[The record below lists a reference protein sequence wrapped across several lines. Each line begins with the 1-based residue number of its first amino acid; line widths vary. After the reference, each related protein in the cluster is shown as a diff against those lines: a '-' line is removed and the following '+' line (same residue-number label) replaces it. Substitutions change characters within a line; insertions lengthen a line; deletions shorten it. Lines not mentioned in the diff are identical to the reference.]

1 VIKLILFFL
10 LSFINLFANQI
21 DIDFLFEKNSK
32 IMLLIDPNSGKI
44 IKSNKTAQKFYQYT
58 KYELEHMR
66 IQDINMFTPKQV
78 AQEMQ
83 RAKSE
88 NRNYFIFRHK
98 LKSGETKRVEV
109 HSIPITYDD
118 KKTLFSIIDDISNGQ
133 KNQNVIDDYSKN
145 LEEQVDIK
153 TKELVKFQEKLRSF
167 FIIALILQTIVIIY
181 LISTIRK
188 KDKLQK
194 DISDTSKQL
203 QNVLK
208 GSNLGYWRWNLK
220 TKKYDVNKK
229 WLDILGL
236 DQSNI
241 TNHESDW
248 VNRVHEDDKIRI
260 MPLIQKAIETG
271 ITITVEFRMKHKNGH
286 YVWIE
291 GSGAVIEKD
300 LDGNPLVVYGTHKD
314 ITDRKIDEDKI
325 KKLQED
331 KLKQQQQLL
340 EQAKMASMGEMI
352 GNIAH
357 QWRQPL
363 SVISTGVTGLKLKK
377 ELDDLDDQDFKTT
390 CDVINENAQY
400 LSRTIDDFRDFIKG
414 DREKV
419 KFNLSDNLNSF
430 LKLIEPS
437 RKNHDI
443 EIFLDIKDDMDIN
456 GYPNELIQCF
466 MNIYNNA
473 KDALD
478 EIEDKRYIFISLEKQ
493 NDFIAIN
500 FRDNGGGIAS
510 KVLPKIFE
518 PYFTTKNKKRG
529 TGLGLHMTYNL
540 IVDGMGGSIVA
551 NNANFSYENKE
562 YKGVIVTI
570 KLPQN
575 V

>member
-118 KKTLFSIIDDISNGQ
+118 KKTLFSTIDDISNGQ

-145 LEEQVDIK
+145 LEKQVDIK
-153 TKELVKFQEKLRSF
+153 TKELVKFQEKLKIF
-167 FIIALILQTIVIIY
+167 FTIALILQTIVIIY

-248 VNRVHEDDKIRI
+248 INRVHEDDKIRI

-300 LDGNPLVVYGTHKD
+300 LDRNPLVVYGTHKD

-478 EIEDKRYIFISLEKQ
+478 EIEDNRYIFISLEKQ

>member
-1 VIKLILFFL
+1 MIKLILFFL

-32 IMLLIDPNSGKI
+32 IMFLIDPNSGKI

-58 KYELEHMR
+58 KYELEHMY

-98 LKSGETKRVEV
+98 LKNGETKRVEV
-109 HSIPITYDD
+109 HSIPIIYND

-145 LEEQVDIK
+145 LEKQVDIK
-153 TKELVKFQEKLRSF
+153 TKELVEFQEKLRSF

-194 DISDTSKQL
+194 EISDTSKQL

-248 VNRVHEDDKIRI
+248 IDRIHEDDKVKI
-260 MPLIQKAIETG
+260 MPLIQNAIKTG
-271 ITITVEFRMKHKNGH
+271 ITITIEFRMKHKDGH

-300 LDGNPLVVYGTHKD
+300 LDKKPLVVYGTHKD

-377 ELDDLDDQDFKTT
+377 ELDDLSDEDFKKT

-419 KFNLSDNLNSF
+419 KFNLSDNLDSF

-443 EIFLDIKDDMDIN
+443 EIFLDIRDNMDIN

-478 EIEDKRYIFISLEKQ
+478 EIEDSRYIFISLKKQ
-493 NDFIAIN
+493 NDFIEIS
-500 FRDNGGGIAS
+500 FKDNGGGINS

-540 IVDGMGGSIVA
+540 IVDGMGGSIA
-551 NNANFSYENKE
+551 ATNTRFSYENKE
-562 YKGVIVTI
+562 YKGAIVTI

-575 V
+575 I